1 MWFQNHY
8 LISIIVG
15 SLMTLFFFLLNER
28 KKEKSSY
35 GLMFLISTVIT
46 FIALQIPQIEFEQI
60 ELTEID
66 LGDKINT
73 GTPRF

>member
-1 MWFQNHY
+1 
-8 LISIIVG
+8 
-15 SLMTLFFFLLNER
+15 MTVFFFLLNER

-46 FIALQIPQIEFEQI
+46 FIALQIPQIEFEHI